1 MRLNLEQVHD
11 AVMSTRVKVSKEKAK
26 EGPTWYSE
34 TYLIKWLMSVVTSQ
48 LCESGFSTPP
58 GLS

>member
-1 MRLNLEQVHD
+1 MHD
-11 AVMSTRVKVSKEKAK
+11 AVMSTQVSKEKAK

-48 LCESGFSTPP
+48 LCVHSQGSAP
-58 GLS
+58 LQV